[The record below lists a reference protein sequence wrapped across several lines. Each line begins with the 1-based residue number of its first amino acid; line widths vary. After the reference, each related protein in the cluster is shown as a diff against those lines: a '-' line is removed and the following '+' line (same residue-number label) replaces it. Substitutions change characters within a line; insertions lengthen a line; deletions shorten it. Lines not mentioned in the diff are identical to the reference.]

1 MSLLAGFGLLF
12 KKREIYW
19 SKDLTEP
26 NRFIQLQRVSKL
38 RSDAIKVGVQRAPH
52 RALLKALGITDR
64 DMNKPF
70 IGVVNSFTN
79 VIPGHM
85 HLNQIAT
92 AVKEGIFSAG
102 GVPFEF
108 NTIGICDGIAM
119 GHNGMRYSL
128 PSRELIADSV
138 EVMVQAHRFDGIVLI
153 TTCDKITPGM
163 LMATARLNIPAL
175 MVTGGPM
182 LSGMYRGKKV
192 GTDSMFEAIGKVSA
206 GKMDEKELKCLEDV
220 ACPSCGS
227 CNGLFT
233 ANTMAC
239 VTEAL
244 GMSLT
249 GCATP
254 LAVSSKRLRIA
265 KATGERIVGLVKE
278 ELNPLDILSID
289 AFENAIMVDMALGGS
304 TNTVL
309 HVTAIANEAGV
320 DLPLSLF
327 DELSKRVP
335 HICSMIPSGPYDM
348 KDLDEAGGIPAVMNV
363 LKNSLHLDSIT
374 VTGKTIKE
382 NIKNSVVLD
391 SEVIR
396 SIDNPVHPEG
406 GIAVLKGNLAPD
418 GGVVKAAGIS
428 PNMMIHSGPA
438 KIFDSEESAMQAII
452 ERKIC
457 KGDIVVIR
465 YEGPKGGP
473 GMREMLSPTAAIAG
487 MGLSESVALI
497 TDGRFSGATRGPCIG
512 HVSPEAAVGGPI
524 ALLKEN
530 DIIEID
536 VPKRKLEVKL
546 SKKELDE
553 RKDAWTPREP
563 NITKGYLARYSKLV
577 QSAHKGSILE
587 KV

>member
-1 MSLLAGFGLLF
+1 M
-12 KKREIYW
+12 
-19 SKDLTEP
+19 
-26 NRFIQLQRVSKL
+26 

-153 TTCDKITPGM
+153 STCDKITPGM
-163 LMATARLNIPAL
+163 LMAAARLNIPAL
-175 MVTGGPM
+175 MITGGPM
-182 LSGMYRGKKV
+182 LSGIYRGKKV

-206 GKMDEKELKCLEDV
+206 GKMNEEELKCLEDV

-265 KATGERIVGLVKE
+265 K
-278 ELNPLDILSID
+278 
-289 AFENAIMVDMALGGS
+289 
-304 TNTVL
+304 
-309 HVTAIANEAGV
+309 
-320 DLPLSLF
+320 
-327 DELSKRVP
+327 
-335 HICSMIPSGPYDM
+335 
-348 KDLDEAGGIPAVMNV
+348 
-363 LKNSLHLDSIT
+363 
-374 VTGKTIKE
+374 
-382 NIKNSVVLD
+382 
-391 SEVIR
+391 
-396 SIDNPVHPEG
+396 
-406 GIAVLKGNLAPD
+406 
-418 GGVVKAAGIS
+418 
-428 PNMMIHSGPA
+428 
-438 KIFDSEESAMQAII
+438 
-452 ERKIC
+452 
-457 KGDIVVIR
+457 
-465 YEGPKGGP
+465 
-473 GMREMLSPTAAIAG
+473 
-487 MGLSESVALI
+487 
-497 TDGRFSGATRGPCIG
+497 
-512 HVSPEAAVGGPI
+512 
-524 ALLKEN
+524 
-530 DIIEID
+530 
-536 VPKRKLEVKL
+536 
-546 SKKELDE
+546 
-553 RKDAWTPREP
+553 
-563 NITKGYLARYSKLV
+563 
-577 QSAHKGSILE
+577 
-587 KV
+587 